1 MPMQGATLPVAAAHH
16 QPPPVHTGF
25 WHGGGSWHAGHNSW
39 SGSSGHAHPAAAG
52 SNATP
57 VAGWNGTFQGRVAR
71 TSLEFHPLVLRVP
84 GVRPHQLV
92 FGSSSQQ
99 QQQCI
104 RVSLFGL
111 WQLAVASL
119 LGWSCS
125 SRQQLVG
132 QPSPSPA
139 AGAGPASSACEP
151 RACGAVSR
159 TRVAA
164 VAGALCSA
172 VQCTLWCGMVQCGE
186 GKARASWILAGAR
199 AWRRCRCRPAA
210 LLAPPQSLC
219 WAHRTMSCAVAV
231 QCSMCA
237 VCTATRAC
245 TQIWSLD
252 CGLHAWLLKLY
263 SGWRTTEQHRQ
274 GGGLTWQPGC
284 AM

>member
-172 VQCTLWCGMVQCGE
+172 VQCSAPCGAAWCNAVK
-186 GKARASWILAGAR
+186 GKHGHLGYWQ
-199 AWRRCRCRPAA
+199 
-210 LLAPPQSLC
+210 APV
-219 WAHRTMSCAVAV
+219 H
-231 QCSMCA
+231 
-237 VCTATRAC
+237 
-245 TQIWSLD
+245 
-252 CGLHAWLLKLY
+252 
-263 SGWRTTEQHRQ
+263 
-274 GGGLTWQPGC
+274 GGGADAGLPPCLHHLKAFAGLTAPCHVQWLCSAACVRYVLQYVPARRLRFAC
-284 AM
+284 LVAEVVQWLAHH